1 MYVCIRYAVTKDMD
15 LSSGGWIEAEMFIP
29 PIGFDV
35 ENPNCKTGY
44 DGIIY
49 LEYSINGRIDSNL
62 AYVHTL
68 KRSYINAHVNVIHHT
83 YIHT

>member
-1 MYVCIRYAVTKDMD
+1 MD

-35 ENPNCKTGY
+35 KNPNCKTGY

-49 LEYSINGRIDSNL
+49 LEYSIEGRIDSDL
-62 AYVHTL
+62 AYVRAL
-68 KRSYINAHVNVIHHT
+68 KSSYINAHVNVIHHT